1 MPVSNYQDD
10 LQLLEDVAREAGDLS
25 LRYWKQSPEAWNK
38 PADAGPVSEADLAV
52 NDFLEARLRGARPDY
67 GWLSEESVD
76 STERLE
82 NERVFIIDPIDGTR
96 AFLNE
101 DPGFGQ
107 AIAVVENGRVVAGV
121 VHMPA
126 LALTYTATADGPA
139 LLNGTPIRPSNAT
152 RIRGATVLT
161 SKFSDDPGIWLNGF
175 PGYKRSLR
183 PSMAWRLCLVAE
195 GRFDAT
201 ISMRKSWEWDVAAA
215 SLIAERAGVT
225 VTNRLG
231 EPFGF
236 NRPECQEDGLVVAPP
251 ELHADFMAQLRN

>member
-1 MPVSNYQDD
+1 MNDYIDD
-10 LQLLEDVAREAGDLS
+10 LQLLEKVAREAGELS
-25 LRYWKQSPEAWNK
+25 LQYWKQSPEAWNK
-38 PADAGPVSEADLAV
+38 PADQGPVSEADLAV
-52 NDFLEARLRGARPDY
+52 NDFLESHLRGARPAY

-76 STERLE
+76 GAERLE

-96 AFLNE
+96 AFLGE

-107 AIAVVENGRVVAGV
+107 SVAVAENGRVIAGV

-126 LALTYTATADGPA
+126 LDLTYTATLDGPA
-139 LLNGTPIRPSNAT
+139 LLNGAPIQPSKT
-152 RIRGATVLT
+152 TQIRGATVLT
-161 SKFSDDPGIWLNGF
+161 SKLSDDPGIWLNGF
-175 PGYKRSLR
+175 PGYERAFR

-215 SLIAERAGVT
+215 SLIAERAGVR